1 MIVEPRTKRE
11 RRRSFPMRFVE
22 KFSVQKFL
30 RACIILREC
39 IISSAE
45 ARGKCPSSKN
55 FPPPPAPGTFAVLTA
70 SDASRLSRAELLRS
84 TVGKYHRQVRRRG

>member
-30 RACIILREC
+30 RACIISSTASAGEMPLREKF
-39 IISSAE
+39 SS
-45 ARGKCPSSKN
+45 P
-55 FPPPPAPGTFAVLTA
+55 PGTFAVLTA

-84 TVGKYHRQVRRRG
+84 TVGKYHRQVGRRG

>member
-11 RRRSFPMRFVE
+11 RRRSFPCVLW
-22 KFSVQKFL
+22 KNFL
-30 RACIILREC
+30 STNFCEHALFKAPQAPR
-39 IISSAE
+39 
-45 ARGKCPSSKN
+45 KCPSSKN

-84 TVGKYHRQVRRRG
+84 TVGKYHRQVRRMG

>member
-30 RACIILREC
+30 RACIISSTASAGEMPPRKIFLR
-39 IISSAE
+39 
-45 ARGKCPSSKN
+45 P
-55 FPPPPAPGTFAVLTA
+55 PGTFAVLTA

>member
-30 RACIILREC
+30 RACIISSTASAEEMPLREKF
-39 IISSAE
+39 SSA
-45 ARGKCPSSKN
+45 P
-55 FPPPPAPGTFAVLTA
+55 PGTFAVLTA

>member
-11 RRRSFPMRFVE
+11 RRRSFP
-22 KFSVQKFL
+22 
-30 RACIILREC
+30 CILWKNLSKNFCENFCEHALFQAPQAPR
-39 IISSAE
+39 
-45 ARGKCPSSKN
+45 KCPSSKN
-55 FPPPPAPGTFAVLTA
+55 FRPPPAPGTFAVLTA